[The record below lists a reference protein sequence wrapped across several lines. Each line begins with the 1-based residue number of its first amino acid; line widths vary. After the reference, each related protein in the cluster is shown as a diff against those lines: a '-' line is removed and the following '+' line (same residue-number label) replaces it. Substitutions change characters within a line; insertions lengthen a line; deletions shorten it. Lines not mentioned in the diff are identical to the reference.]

1 MLEKEDFLNS
11 FIESL
16 NKNFERRS
24 KYFNSFN
31 YEQFTELNSLVIEI
45 NKCLILEL
53 FRATITLTNHYLERL
68 LKLALIYN
76 ESGIG
81 QFSVKDWDE
90 IFNEPCEKYD
100 SKSLGNSIELCKK
113 EGLIN
118 EDEKE
123 FLFFKIKEFMRN
135 GFSHADSSKI
145 LAGLPEKST
154 FFMVLYQHQ
163 KI

>member
-81 QFSVKDWDE
+81 QSSVKDWDE

-100 SKSLGNSIELCKK
+100 SKSLRNSIELCKK